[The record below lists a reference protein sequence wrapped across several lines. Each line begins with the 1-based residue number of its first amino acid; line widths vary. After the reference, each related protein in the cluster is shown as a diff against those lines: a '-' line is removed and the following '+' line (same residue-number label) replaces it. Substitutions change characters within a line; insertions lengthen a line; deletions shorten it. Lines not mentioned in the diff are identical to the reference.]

1 MVLYIEIK
9 LKLCGLTL
17 ELKSIKYSIII
28 VNYNSLND
36 IRNCVHSIITKTTT
50 KDFEIIVVSN
60 STETKKDIQT
70 IEILHPHLK
79 YIQLDNNYGFSIANN
94 VGAKNS
100 VGQFLFFLN
109 PDTIFINDVLNS
121 LFDFLD
127 QRKEIILAGPA
138 IFNEH
143 LELSPSIAN
152 IPSFM
157 TLTCLAFPVLQ
168 FLVTKKYRIGNYIV
182 KKDSEVPMV
191 QGSSMFIR
199 KNDFFELHM
208 FDEDYFLY
216 SEETDL
222 CYRISKSNKKVGI
235 SLSSKLIHVGGTS
248 TSHNFDKLEIVKHQ
262 SRKLFLKKHKPHL
275 LFYNRFAG
283 ILGYFSRYLIM
294 TLLLKNQKAKY
305 FANLAKWYFYKYK

>member
-1 MVLYIEIK
+1 
-9 LKLCGLTL
+9 
-17 ELKSIKYSIII
+17 
-28 VNYNSLND
+28 
-36 IRNCVHSIITKTTT
+36 
-50 KDFEIIVVSN
+50 
-60 STETKKDIQT
+60 
-70 IEILHPHLK
+70 
-79 YIQLDNNYGFSIANN
+79 
-94 VGAKNS
+94 
-100 VGQFLFFLN
+100 
-109 PDTIFINDVLNS
+109 
-121 LFDFLD
+121 
-127 QRKEIILAGPA
+127 
-138 IFNEH
+138 
-143 LELSPSIAN
+143 
-152 IPSFM
+152 
-157 TLTCLAFPVLQ
+157 
-168 FLVTKKYRIGNYIV
+168 
-182 KKDSEVPMV
+182 
-191 QGSSMFIR
+191 MFIR